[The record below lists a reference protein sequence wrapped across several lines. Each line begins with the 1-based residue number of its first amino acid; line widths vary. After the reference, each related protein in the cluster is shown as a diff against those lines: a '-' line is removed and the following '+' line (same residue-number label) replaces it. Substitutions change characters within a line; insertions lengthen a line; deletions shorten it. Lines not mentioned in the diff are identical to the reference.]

1 METQN
6 TNFRNIIADK
16 KKTAIQRMRGM
27 LFNIK
32 REYNLTDTELSKA
45 LDINEDFLY
54 DFMREKYDGE
64 VPFDFVTKMLAI
76 RKANDEEVITPLA
89 DIVIDG
95 LFSNAKP
102 KETLHDK
109 VGELLS
115 IIGIENE
122 EDIDRFIAN
131 AKKGYGK
138 CHCKDCEDKSHKE
151 EKPQTDS
158 DREEDTFG
166 GMCGCLYSKDSDG
179 KTNFHIMDTK
189 EIEEFFDSIFPD
201 KD

>member
-6 TNFRNIIADK
+6 TSFRNIIADK

-32 REYNLTDTELSKA
+32 REYDLTDSELSKA
-45 LDINEDFLY
+45 LVINEDFLY

-64 VPFDFVTKMLAI
+64 VPFDFVTKMLAL

-102 KETLHDK
+102 KETLQDK

-115 IIGIENE
+115 IIGIQNE

-138 CHCKDCEDKSHKE
+138 CHCKDYEDKSHKE
-151 EKPQTDS
+151 EKPQTDR
-158 DREEDTFG
+158 DEESFG
-166 GMCGCLYSKDSDG
+166 GMCGCLYSKDGDG
-179 KTNFHIMDTK
+179 KTKFRIMDTK
-189 EIEEFFDSIFPD
+189 EIEEFFDSIFPEE
-201 KD
+201 K

>member
-1 METQN
+1 MET
-6 TNFRNIIADK
+6 NFTNIIADK

-27 LFNIK
+27 LFNLK
-32 REYNLTDTELSKA
+32 REYNLTDTELSKV

-54 DFMREKYDGE
+54 DFMCEKYDGE

-131 AKKGYGK
+131 AKKGTDCQCKK
-138 CHCKDCEDKSHKE
+138 CDNKSHKE
-151 EKPQTDS
+151 EKPQTDTN
-158 DREEDTFG
+158 REEDTFG

>member
-1 METQN
+1 MDTD
-6 TNFRNIIADK
+6 FKHIVADK

-27 LFNIK
+27 MFNIK

-76 RKANDEEVITPLA
+76 RKTNDEEVITPLA

-95 LFSNAKP
+95 LFSNAKS
-102 KETLHDK
+102 KETLQDK
-109 VGELLS
+109 VGKLLS

-131 AKKGYGK
+131 SKMGCDCSHMK
-138 CHCKDCEDKSHKE
+138 CENKHHKE
-151 EKPQTDS
+151 EESTHD
-158 DREEDTFG
+158 DEDELPEGT
-166 GMCGCLYSKDSDG
+166 CGFYCTRDDDGNVKYQAINYNDVKDFLRTLFSQE
-179 KTNFHIMDTK
+179 K
-189 EIEEFFDSIFPD
+189 
-201 KD
+201 